1 MIYKD
6 CGIGYKDAGRESYL
20 YLQEVNDNDVNLLLH
35 LGYRPL
41 DCDGGVL
48 ADEPETETWVK
59 YLDED
64 LKARLIKS
72 LLSTIT
78 YDEMT
83 EEQEKLVTEY
93 ETEIW
98 KAKIDELTIIDKEN
112 VTEEQIHDWWLDYKF
127 TDGTENNLIEYI
139 KNR

>member
-41 DCDGGVL
+41 DCNGGVL

-93 ETEIW
+93 ET
-98 KAKIDELTIIDKEN
+98 
-112 VTEEQIHDWWLDYKF
+112 
-127 TDGTENNLIEYI
+127 
-139 KNR
+139 

>member
-20 YLQEVNDNDVNLLLH
+20 YLQEVNDNDVALLQH

-41 DCDGGVL
+41 DCNNGRL
-48 ADEPETETWVK
+48 ANEPETETWVK
-59 YLDED
+59 YIDED
-64 LKARLIKS
+64 LKTRLIKS

-83 EEQEKLVTEY
+83 VERKSLLRNMKPKYGKL
-93 ETEIW
+93 
-98 KAKIDELTIIDKEN
+98 K
-112 VTEEQIHDWWLDYKF
+112 
-127 TDGTENNLIEYI
+127 
-139 KNR
+139 

>member
-41 DCDGGVL
+41 DCNGGVL

>member
-139 KNR
+139 KNI